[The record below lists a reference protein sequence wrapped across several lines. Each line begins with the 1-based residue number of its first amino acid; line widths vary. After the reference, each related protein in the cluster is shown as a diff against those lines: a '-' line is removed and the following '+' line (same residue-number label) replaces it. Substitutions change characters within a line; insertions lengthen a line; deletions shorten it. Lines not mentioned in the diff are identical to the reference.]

1 MKRRNSP
8 ARHALLMVGRNA
20 RSYVLLS
27 VTIILSFSFLLG
39 FFVISDSGLYNDYK
53 LTFAADSKI
62 ALLRSSYSNYS
73 SSNETVTGKLNMLIY
88 RMGRMTN
95 THFYQYFEKETELG
109 LRRDEESKITAT
121 VSYVPADFWVF
132 YALSGQIPE
141 RLDVVSGESRFTADN
156 QIIID
161 KTLTHLLGGEQMLNL
176 PYENR
181 NGSMELKE
189 YSVIGTIEDGESK
202 ETEGET
208 HVRILM
214 PLSEVSEYDKRLML
228 VYSENGIGEIASLC
242 DVFGIECSVPYKLQN
257 SALKDMRAQVM
268 IKGMSAG
275 ILFLLLGINL
285 YSSFKNAL
293 NERRFEIGVKLA
305 IGANRINI
313 VGQFFREGMVVMLAN
328 TAASVLLVVNLAAVY
343 KAVQRLFYGTEWTI
357 SLSAHSAVIFLSSA
371 FFLSVS
377 FSLIFAYRSATV
389 EIAGQLKAE

>member
-1 MKRRNSP
+1 
-8 ARHALLMVGRNA
+8 MVGRNA

-39 FFVISDSGLYNDYK
+39 FFVLSDSGLYNDYK

-62 ALLRSSYSNYS
+62 ALLGSSFSSYSS
-73 SSNETVTGKLNMLIY
+73 PNETVTGKLNMLIY

-95 THFYQYFEKETELG
+95 THYYQYFEKETELCPNG
-109 LRRDEESKITAT
+109 DGENKITAT
-121 VSYVPADFWVF
+121 VSYVPADFWAF
-132 YALSGQIPE
+132 YTLSGQVPE
-141 RLDVVSGESRFTADN
+141 RLDIVSGESRFTADD
-156 QIIID
+156 QIIVD
-161 KTLTHLLGGEQMLNL
+161 ESLSSLLGGGQTLRL
-176 PYENR
+176 PYENG

-189 YSVIGTIEDGESK
+189 YSVIGTIEDGAPE
-202 ETEGET
+202 ETEGEAR
-208 HVRILM
+208 VRILM

-242 DVFGIECSVPYKLQN
+242 DVFGIGCSVPYKLQN
-257 SALKDMRAQVM
+257 SALKEMRSQVM
-268 IKGMSAG
+268 VKGMSAG

-293 NERRFEIGVKLA
+293 NERRFEIGVKRA
-305 IGANRINI
+305 IGANRVNI

-343 KAVQRLFYGTEWTI
+343 KTVQKLFYGTEWTV
-357 SLSAHSAVIFLSSA
+357 SLSAYSAVIFLFSA

-377 FSLIFAYRSATV
+377 FSLIFAYQSATV